1 MSRKAEVKISHGQE
15 SMTKSGKV
23 FTIFQLLQDVDG
35 YTGVNGEVISFQ
47 PYEIFRVRRGQR
59 GAMSVELALGE
70 DRHLPL
76 GISED
81 GNGLVVVDPIIGQ
94 TILMNWT
101 RTSNDEQDKGLNDPA
116 ANTDSG
122 TANPLDLGTGPVD
135 SHWVDGGLS
144 ADLVFESPEAMR
156 RFGDWGQEGEMSKKI
171 LACVA
176 HNIEELREPNAFELV
191 FRVLLKAEEGGP
203 HIVVVGDEVVVFRL
217 DVEAKDMFV
226 VGKYKLDDIDESG
239 WNVNYVKIAMS
250 NVIRSASEQA
260 IAHHLD
266 FKGVDVD
273 YKPHS
278 KLEEQEIIEILSG
291 DQLDGLIETILMA
304 ETSGLARKWTSSYVI
319 RVITQPGSHA
329 GDVIVE
335 RLRQSEEPEG
345 RGDIYRIDIKGQVN
359 LERHRVR
366 FQEYEGPMFSLE
378 NIRYKSDAV
387 FDRVAFRGGPE
398 LKKPAKPAPEP
409 RQDNRF
415 DEPKE
420 RQAKIPTREWIPQI
434 NQCVFIEDDPK
445 QEMYYI
451 ADYDQAD
458 HKFLLLP
465 ADSLRRERLARQAP
479 SYGSKDQSLHNLNG
493 QIPVEPGRLRPF
505 VLFH

>member
-1 MSRKAEVKISHGQE
+1 V
-15 SMTKSGKV
+15 
-23 FTIFQLLQDVDG
+23 
-35 YTGVNGEVISFQ
+35 
-47 PYEIFRVRRGQR
+47 
-59 GAMSVELALGE
+59 
-70 DRHLPL
+70 
-76 GISED
+76 
-81 GNGLVVVDPIIGQ
+81 Q
-94 TILMNWT
+94 T
-101 RTSNDEQDKGLNDPA
+101 
-116 ANTDSG
+116 
-122 TANPLDLGTGPVD
+122 
-135 SHWVDGGLS
+135 HWVDGLLS
-144 ADLVFESPEAMR
+144 ADIVFESPEDLR
-156 RFGDWGQEGEMSKKI
+156 RFGDWGREGEMSKKI

-176 HNIEELREPNAFELV
+176 HNIEDLREPNAFELV
-191 FRVLLKAEEGGP
+191 FRVLLNKEVDP
-203 HIVVVGDEVVVFRL
+203 HIVVVGDEVAVFRL
-217 DVEAKDMFV
+217 DVDVKDMFAV
-226 VGKYKLDDIDESG
+226 AKFTQAQFEASAWNID
-239 WNVNYVKIAMS
+239 YVKISMS

-266 FKGVDVD
+266 FKGVEVD

-398 LKKPAKPAPEP
+398 LKKPAKPAPAP
-409 RQDNRF
+409 SRDNRF
-415 DEPKE
+415 DEPT
-420 RQAKIPTREWIPQI
+420 RQASNKIPTREWIPQI